1 MHQGWQKIL
10 EDQLTRRNCR
20 NVQRCAHFQLG
31 QGLLCKPPCRYARG
45 HSGMNPRSKNKQTN
59 KSNLIFMNNFRSR
72 RDGRNARRCAH
83 FHIVQRQHESWWMD
97 FLSQINHAFNSSDFK
112 IPYFIAQWS
121 HKNSWNRQSSFP
133 LWFYDFFLRQ
143 FGISCISMKVVN
155 QLPSDQQFA
164 KKMSLIPNQL

>member
-1 MHQGWQKIL
+1 MAILRICVAPLCNEVWNFEIGGIERMVDLTLKIHPSRFML
-10 EDQLTRRNCR
+10 FLYNI
-20 NVQRCAHFQLG
+20 
-31 QGLLCKPPCRYARG
+31 
-45 HSGMNPRSKNKQTN
+45 
-59 KSNLIFMNNFRSR
+59 NLIFMNNFRSR

-155 QLPSDQQFA
+155 QLPIN
-164 KKMSLIPNQL
+164 KMLINILQRRCLLF